1 MPLPD
6 CEFLLF
12 EYFYCIHPSVL
23 EPQAFSV

>member
-12 EYFYCIHPSVL
+12 EYFSCVRLSVL